1 MNLIISFP
9 DKKTHRKCAQYL
21 RQFTG
26 KKAFLAPSSREEYI
40 QLIKER
46 GLSMQFRGDKSRT
59 YFPTKSGW
67 QAFVN
72 FTRLIHYAD
81 PFATRSTS
89 NETHQ
94 AVQCAYANMLSDRL
108 LPETIEDLVAY
119 LPDSFKAALTNR
131 AERRFSKVHGINI
144 KGEIFFRVGYCL
156 LGNYGSL
163 CFESIPETENN
174 HKKGA
179 LDAIEEVFEEDSAV
193 VAGERNQGTA
203 DRVKEESEYQW
214 DLALSVLCLMLNV
227 TYKSAFDLLWQI
239 RTLDRPEFGLA
250 TQRGFSIIEEPDLLP
265 QRQLGYSIKFAE
277 QWLNIDPSIIDNWH
291 ESLGLGVV
299 NRLTTDPIYHDV
311 QLVGRLVNA
320 ILYFRQAAN
329 QSTPELQMSTLW
341 ICVESF
347 LTVNNENILNA
358 NKKGLAAIIISSLN
372 RDYWPKG
379 AKTPDALEKIFSKFY
394 QYRSRTIHHGRRGH
408 VSVQD
413 VQEFSVVVSALILC
427 VAIQIEKSLR
437 TTEELAQVVQQ
448 FT

>member
-1 MNLIISFP
+1 MNLVISFP
-9 DKKTHRKCAQYL
+9 DKKARRTCDHYL

-26 KKAFLAPSSREEYI
+26 KKAFLAPSSTKEYKL
-40 QLIKER
+40 LIKER
-46 GLSMQFRGDKSRT
+46 GLSMQFRDDKSRT

-72 FTRLIHYAD
+72 FTRLIHYAE

-94 AVQCAYANMLSDRL
+94 AVQRAYANMLSDRL
-108 LPETIEDLVAY
+108 LPETIEDLVAH
-119 LPDSFKAALTNR
+119 LPGSFKAALTNR
-131 AERRFSKVHGINI
+131 AERHFSKVHGINI
-144 KGEIFFRVGYCL
+144 KSEIFFRIGHCL

-163 CFESIPETENN
+163 CFESIPETGNN
-174 HKKGA
+174 HKKHA
-179 LDAIEEVFEEDSAV
+179 LDAIEDVFDEDSAV
-193 VAGERNQGTA
+193 VAGERNQGTV
-203 DRVKEESEYQW
+203 DRVKGESEYQW
-214 DLALSVLCLMLNV
+214 DLALSVLCLMLNM

-250 TQRGFSIIEEPDLLP
+250 VQRGFSIIEERDLVP
-265 QRQLGYSIKFAE
+265 QRQLGYSMKFAE
-277 QWLNIDPSIIDNWH
+277 RWFDIDTSAIENWH
-291 ESLGLGVV
+291 GSLGLGIV
-299 NRLTTDPIYHDV
+299 NRLTTDAIYHDV
-311 QLVGRLVNA
+311 QLVGRLINA

-329 QSTPELQMSTLW
+329 QSTLDLQMSTLW

-347 LTVNNENILNA
+347 FTANNERILDA
-358 NKKGLAAIIISSLN
+358 NKKGLIAIIMSSLHS
-372 RDYWPKG
+372 DYWPNG
-379 AKTPDALEKIFSKFY
+379 AETPDDLNKIFSKFY

-427 VAIQIEKSLR
+427 VAIQIQKGLH

-448 FT
+448 LS